1 MSQAIKC
8 DICGTVFPQ
17 SEYKTITSIVEM
29 DMMDKIY
36 TRIDCCS
43 ECAKYL
49 RSCMMKALKEKTPTC
64 RELWDLEHDPLKGPI
79 CCPFVYGYVSKES
92 CCCDGSH
99 GNETKCAACWD
110 QPATRKE

>member
-17 SEYKTITSIVEM
+17 SEYKAVTSIVEM
-29 DMMDKIY
+29 DTTDKIY

-43 ECAKYL
+43 ACAKYL
-49 RSCMMKALKEKTPTC
+49 RSCMKALKEKTPTC

-110 QPATRKE
+110 QPATRKV